1 MPRHKP
7 PDPPAIRSKK
17 GAVQDAEARTY
28 FTKKTT
34 GKKSPNKVIRPTSNR
49 TRRTKDSSK
58 TAELDTVNYG
68 ADPTP
73 FTRPMEKAAMDPKM
87 TMQVPDAVRELAEKT
102 VDQAEKAFEAFM
114 SAANKSIAMVPN
126 PATEISKKTLT
137 ITEQNMKT
145 SFDHARKLIHAKDVQ
160 EVMQIQAEF
169 LKNQFAAAGEQMKEL
184 TTGVIS
190 AAKDAH
196 DNNKHGGT

>member
-1 MPRHKP
+1 M
-7 PDPPAIRSKK
+7 IRDLLQS
-17 GAVQDAEARTY
+17 E
-28 FTKKTT
+28 
-34 GKKSPNKVIRPTSNR
+34 
-49 TRRTKDSSK
+49 
-58 TAELDTVNYG
+58 
-68 ADPTP
+68 
-73 FTRPMEKAAMDPKM
+73 
-87 TMQVPDAVRELAEKT
+87 
-102 VDQAEKAFEAFM
+102 
-114 SAANKSIAMVPN
+114 
-126 PATEISKKTLT
+126 TLT

-145 SFDHARKLIHAKDVQ
+145 SFDPARKLIHAKDVQ